1 MKKKL
6 KYIEKKL
13 IKLLNKKVSV
23 ISIIWIILLNII
35 SIILFKSYIN
45 NPKYKYRDMNNSIG
59 TSTSCYYNEESRDLR
74 CLIPVKV
81 NQYYKI

>member
-1 MKKKL
+1 MKKL

-13 IKLLNKKVSV
+13 IKLLNKKVSI
-23 ISIIWIILLNII
+23 ISIIWIIIFNII
-35 SIILFKSYIN
+35 FIILFTNNIN
-45 NPKYKYRDMNNSIG
+45 NHKYRYVDMNNSTG
-59 TSTSCYYNEESRDLR
+59 NSASCYYNEESRDLR